1 MASGPK
7 TNYLISTYKKSVEQ
21 DNTQKEQLQ
30 KVLSGIEIRTDD
42 NTDPEYIIEGLDK
55 RIDAYNPSTRGL
67 DKKILQLNQQIRSEQ
82 QQVLVLGEEANLQG
96 CPDPEFIPPTSG
108 IREVVGDEVM
118 LHFWSFSGSNPF
130 VESSEVL
137 SESNIGFG
145 TYTGITTISLG
156 TYIEFEPVGNCA
168 DYENSITTILS
179 GLTTLRTERNNIIVQ
194 LNIIKEARSVLELQR
209 YGYTNLQDQLNAEIQ
224 KKNTIISVLENPIN
238 QQYFEE

>member
-67 DKKILQLNQQIRSEQ
+67 DKKILQINQQIRSQ
-82 QQVLVLGEEANLQG
+82 QQQILILGQEANVQG
-96 CPDPEFIPPTSG
+96 CGITISPDIQ
-108 IREVVGDEVM
+108 EVVGDEVT
-118 LHFWSFSGSNPF
+118 LYSWSFSGNNPF
-130 VESSEVL
+130 VESSQVL

-156 TYIEFEPVGNCA
+156 TYMEFDPSGICA
-168 DYENSITTILS
+168 GYANSITTIIN
-179 GLTTLRTERNNIIVQ
+179 GLTTFRTERNNIINQ
-194 LNIIKEARSVLELQR
+194 LNLIKEARSVLELQR